1 MGLKANKTALALAQ
15 QPIIDTFVQPSAST
29 EVMPVSNVNL
39 NIQGVTVQNEE
50 YTGSIHRNG
59 NEVIGKNVT
68 LSFNVYL
75 RPPAGGAVP
84 GANAFLPGRILQA
97 AKFTENR
104 VSTAIPAAPEAI
116 GANPTTSA
124 VTLGATAAATAN
136 LYKGLLVSLASIG
149 ATYAQRLTA
158 IRSYTAGKLA
168 TLMETLSAAPTGNY
182 QIVPQLA
189 YQRSIS
195 ETDPDPL
202 SQSIWLDGL
211 RFDLVNMRVSG
222 LRINLPV
229 STRQQGALPMLEVTM
244 TGTIQATA
252 DEATPAIPALGAV
265 PKFRDGDLW
274 IAGKAVGGS
283 SLIIDLGL
291 RTAAPPNPNKPDGS
305 DAEELV
311 ESRTTITADLQKYRK
326 AQFDTMALA
335 DAQAQHA
342 VWAQYGYGP
351 GAVVSVN
358 VPDARFNYRS
368 PNIGQDHVTEAG
380 DLFVDAFDRNVS
392 IVFPF

>member
-1 MGLKANKTALALAQ
+1 MKANKTALAVAQ
-15 QPIIDTFVQPSAST
+15 QPLVDTFVQPSPTSD
-29 EVMPVSNVNL
+29 VMTVSNVNF

-50 YTGSIHRNG
+50 YTGTIHKNG
-59 NEVIGKNVT
+59 DEVIGKNCT
-68 LSFNVYL
+68 LTFNIYL

-84 GANAFLPGRILQA
+84 AANAYIPGRVLQA

-116 GANPTTSA
+116 GAGPTTTS
-124 VTLGATAAATAN
+124 VTLGASAAATAG
-136 LYKGLLVSLASIG
+136 LYKGLLVSLNSIG
-149 ATYAQRLTA
+149 ASYPKRLTP
-158 IRSYTAGKLA
+158 IRSYSAGKVA
-168 TLMETLSAAPTGNY
+168 TLMETLGAAPSGNY
-182 QIVPQLA
+182 QIPPQLA

-202 SQSIWLDGL
+202 SQSLWLDGL

-229 STRQQGALPMLEVTM
+229 STRQQGAIPMLEVTM
-244 TGTIQATA
+244 TGTIENSV

-274 IAGKAVGGS
+274 IANKAVGGA
-283 SLIIDLGL
+283 SLVFDFGL
-291 RTAAPPNPNKPDGS
+291 RTAAPPNPNKSDGS

-326 AQFDTMALA
+326 AQFDTLALA

-342 VWAQYGYGP
+342 VWAQYGMGP
-351 GAVVSVN
+351 GTVVSVN
-358 VPDARFNYRS
+358 APDARLNYRS
-368 PNIGQDHVTEAG
+368 PNIGQDHVTETG
-380 DLFVDAFDRNVS
+380 DLFVDVFDRNVS